1 MVSKK
6 GLLITYNKINNI
18 KNVATKIVGRYS
30 KCYGG
35 RYSTFPSTNELDRE
49 TLDVLNIKCQINNN
63 ILFHID
69 FISPTKS
76 QVTFA
81 HHIYNNRASQ
91 NTTLSRYYVN
101 DVTYALV

>member
-49 TLDVLNIKCQINNN
+49 TLDVLSIN
-63 ILFHID
+63 
-69 FISPTKS
+69 
-76 QVTFA
+76 
-81 HHIYNNRASQ
+81 
-91 NTTLSRYYVN
+91 
-101 DVTYALV
+101 